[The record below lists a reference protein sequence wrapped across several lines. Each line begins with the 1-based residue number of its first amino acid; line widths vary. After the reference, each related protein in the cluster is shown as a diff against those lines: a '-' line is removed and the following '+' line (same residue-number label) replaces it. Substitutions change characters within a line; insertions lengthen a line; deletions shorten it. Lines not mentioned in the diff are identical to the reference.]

1 MNFNINDYV
10 SVRLTTHGQRVYAAY
25 KTKQDADIRAAG
37 VEPDWPDRHPETPSG
52 WSQWQLWELMM
63 IFGPHLSH
71 GGPLMFNTT
80 IIIPESK

>member
-10 SVRLTTHGQRVYAAY
+10 KVRLTTNGHQVYAAY
-25 KTKQDADIRAAG
+25 KKKQEADIRAAG
-37 VEPDWPDRHPETPSG
+37 VELESYDRHPEDASG

-63 IFGPHLSH
+63 IFGPHLYH